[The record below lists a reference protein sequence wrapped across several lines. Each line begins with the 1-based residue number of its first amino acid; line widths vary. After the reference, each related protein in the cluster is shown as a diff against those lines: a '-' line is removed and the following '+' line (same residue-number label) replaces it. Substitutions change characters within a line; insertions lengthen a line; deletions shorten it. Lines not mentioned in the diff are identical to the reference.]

1 MLTEL
6 NSHIL
11 LVANWG
17 SDVGYAWWLMENF
30 WVAIARHYQAQNRRC
45 ILIYPQVRKLPPV
58 IADSAIE
65 VVELDFSDRSSG
77 NRQRLRRLIRER
89 HISAAY
95 LTDRP
100 YLSMAYLELRRA
112 GVRRIVVH
120 DHTLKAD
127 HTPVLPKRLLKG
139 LLMRLPL
146 VTADHYIGAT
156 GYVRDRLV
164 QVVRI
169 PSHKC
174 SCVSNGIQPHAWSA
188 ETRAHYR
195 QWLGVDEETTVVI
208 STGRADRDKGID
220 FIIRAADELIHRRK
234 LGKLLFVHCG
244 DGPDLAEFQHL
255 VRALGLDGQFRFLG
269 RRQDVRD
276 LLCGCDVAIHA
287 SRGEIGYS
295 LSILEYMDAGLV
307 TFVPDRKSVCGAIT
321 HGEDGFVYRRD
332 SIEDLVDQLGRV
344 LADRALF
351 ERISANARST
361 IRRDYLLERT
371 NTQLL
376 STLER
381 CSFVGQ

>member
-6 NSHIL
+6 ASHIL
-11 LVANWG
+11 LVANWE

-30 WVAIARHYQAQNRRC
+30 WATIAQYYRAQNRRC
-45 ILIYPQVRKLPPV
+45 TLIYPRVRALPPV
-58 IADSAIE
+58 IANSPIE
-65 VVELDFSDRSSG
+65 VVELDFSERSPDS
-77 NRQRLRRLIRER
+77 RRRLRRLIRER
-89 HISAAY
+89 HIGAAY

-100 YLSMAYLELRRA
+100 YLSTDYLELRRA

-120 DHTLKAD
+120 DHSLKAE
-127 HTPVLPKRLLKG
+127 HPPALPKRVLKG

-156 GYVRDRLV
+156 SYICDRLI
-164 QVVRI
+164 QVGRI
-169 PSHKC
+169 PPDKC
-174 SCVSNGIQPHAWSA
+174 SCVANGIRPHGWSA
-188 ETRAHYR
+188 ATRARYR
-195 QWLGVDEETTVVI
+195 QWLGVDEATTVVV
-208 STGRADRDKGID
+208 STGRADRLKGID
-220 FIIRAADELIHRRK
+220 FIIRAAGELIHRRQ

-244 DGPDLAEFQHL
+244 DGPELAAFQGQ
-255 VRALGLDGQFRFLG
+255 VRELGLDRQFRFLG

-276 LLCGCDVAIHA
+276 LLSGCDVAIHA

-307 TFVPDRKSVCGAIT
+307 TFVPDRESVCGAIT
-321 HGEDGFVYRRD
+321 HGEDGLVYRHD
-332 SIEDLVDQLGRV
+332 SIEDLADQLQRV

-361 IRRDYLLERT
+361 IRREYLLERT
-371 NTQLL
+371 NAQLL

-381 CSFVGQ
+381 CSFGG